1 MKLKKLTAA
10 FSAAA
15 VSLLGLAVIPAFAA
29 ELAPGDVDTT
39 KTGSITVHK
48 YANPGIAPDKANPDG
63 TDTAKFANATP
74 IKGVEFTLT
83 KLTMD
88 LTTVQGWKDIPANAN
103 AVTDNQKDTTKTINP
118 AKTDADGSVKFANL
132 AVGAYL
138 VEETS
143 VEGATPAVS
152 ATGKAASF
160 LVTVPYNNGDA
171 GWLYDVNVY
180 PKNTIES
187 GKASKSIDQTVASNY
202 MKGDNVPWSFTLP
215 VNALEQGKTRTYFG
229 AWDALPTYLKYKN
242 VSNVKFISAAG
253 VETAITMTCEKDT
266 ANTWAAATYEHS
278 LYKCL
283 VATNDLSKLLAG
295 GKVTFTLNS
304 TLTGDVPN
312 NKIQQGF
319 ALIDLSKGD
328 TDPDVPPTPPVDPP
342 TAPDTVPYYGDLS
355 FKKTD
360 SKTADLVLGGAK
372 FKLTKLGDDGTCAT
386 LGADLNGA
394 TAVSVKGTGAVD
406 FKDVFVQMAAPGL
419 DDTAV
424 AALKTDYCLVETE
437 APAGYVKAANTKVT
451 IVAGTTATAGGLEN
465 AEFKNEK
472 DISLIPNLPLTGAAG
487 SVILTLAG
495 IALLAVAVGFGI
507 RTARKN
513 S

>member
-1 MKLKKLTAA
+1 MKLKKLAAA

-15 VSLLGLAVIPAFAA
+15 VSILGLAVIPAFAA
-29 ELAPGDVDTT
+29 EPAPGDVDTT

-48 YANPGIAPDKANPDG
+48 YANPGIAPNKANADG
-63 TDTAKFANATP
+63 SDANKFANATP
-74 IKGVEFTLT
+74 IKGVEFKIT
-83 KLTMD
+83 KLTMN
-88 LTTVQGWKDIPANAN
+88 LTTVQGWKDIPANAD
-103 AVTDNQKDTTKTINP
+103 AVTENQKDLVTAIDP
-118 AKTDADGSVKFANL
+118 RKTDADGSVKFTNL

-143 VEGATPAVS
+143 VDGATPAVS

-160 LVTVPYNNGDA
+160 IVTVPYNNGDA

-187 GKASKSIDQTVASNY
+187 GKASKGIDQTVESNY

-229 AWDALPTYLKYKN
+229 AWDALPTYLEYKN

-266 ANTWAAATYEHS
+266 ANTWAAAAYDHN
-278 LYKCL
+278 LYKRL
-283 VATNDLSKLLAG
+283 VDTNVLSKLLAG

-312 NKIQQGF
+312 NKFQQGF
-319 ALIDLSKGD
+319 APIDLSKGD
-328 TDPDVPPTPPVDPP
+328 GDPDVPPTPPVNPP
-342 TAPDTVPYYGDLS
+342 TDPDTVPYYGDLS
-355 FKKTD
+355 FKKID
-360 SKTADLVLGGAK
+360 SKTTDLVLGGAK
-372 FKLTKLGDDGTCAT
+372 FKLTKLGNDGTCNT
-386 LGADLNGA
+386 PGADLNGA
-394 TAVSVKGTGAVD
+394 TAESVKGTGAVD
-406 FKDVFVQMAAPGL
+406 FKDVFVQVEAPGL

-424 AALKTDYCLVETE
+424 AALKADYCLVETE
-437 APAGYVKAANTKVT
+437 APAGYAKAANTKVT
-451 IVAGTTATAGGLEN
+451 ITAGTIATAGGLADGN
-465 AEFKNEK
+465 FKNEK
-472 DISLIPNLPLTGAAG
+472 DTSLIPNLPLTGAAG

-513 S
+513 G